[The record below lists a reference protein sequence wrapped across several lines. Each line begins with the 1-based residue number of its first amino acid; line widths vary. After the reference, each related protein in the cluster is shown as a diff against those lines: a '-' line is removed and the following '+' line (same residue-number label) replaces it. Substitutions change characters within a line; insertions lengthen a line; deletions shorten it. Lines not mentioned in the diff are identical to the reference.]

1 MEIDLDQPIVRQPDG
16 TLVVTAALDRREAED
31 EDGPSTGGT
40 VTLHPGEG
48 GYDDALAAWDLQHNP
63 DRPAAVST
71 ASGREQAMSV
81 VHAVAT
87 GEPVEQAVAGIA
99 EPDAVVEA
107 LRHVLVGGDPSVA
120 AFADEIAESQADEP
134 IAAHTVAKA
143 IGNVLATLES

>member
-16 TLVVTAALDRREAED
+16 ALVVTAALDRREAED
-31 EDGPSTGGT
+31 DDGPTTGDT

-48 GYDDALAAWDLQHNP
+48 GYDDALAAWDLQQNP
-63 DRPAAVST
+63 DRPPAVST

-87 GEPVEQAVAGIA
+87 GEPVAEAVASVA
-99 EPDAVVEA
+99 EPEAVAEA

-120 AFADEIAESQADEP
+120 AFADEIGESQEGEP
-134 IAAHTVAKA
+134 VPAHTVAKA
-143 IGNVLATLES
+143 IGNVLASLET

>member
-16 TLVVTAALDRREAED
+16 ALVVTAALDRREAED
-31 EDGPSTGGT
+31 DDGPTRGDT

-48 GYDDALAAWDLQHNP
+48 GYDDALAAWDLQQNP

-71 ASGREQAMSV
+71 ASGREQAMAV

-87 GEPVEQAVAGIA
+87 GEPAAEAVASVA
-99 EPDAVVEA
+99 EPEAVAEA

-120 AFADEIAESQADEP
+120 AFADEIGESQEGEP
-134 IAAHTVAKA
+134 VPAHTVAKA
-143 IGNVLATLES
+143 IGNVLASLET